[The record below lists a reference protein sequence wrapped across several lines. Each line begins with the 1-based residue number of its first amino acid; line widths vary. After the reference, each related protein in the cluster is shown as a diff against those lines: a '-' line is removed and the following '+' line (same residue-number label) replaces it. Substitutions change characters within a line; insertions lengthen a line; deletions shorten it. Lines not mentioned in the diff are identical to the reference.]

1 MLTTSSIEITTEEI
15 HENILLYPNPTAGI
29 INIQADNILTLSIK
43 IYTTIGQL
51 VFSEDNLNSNS
62 QIKLNQPSGMYMVI
76 VKTNNSTSTSR
87 LIIK

>member
-1 MLTTSSIEITTEEI
+1 
-15 HENILLYPNPTAGI
+15 
-29 INIQADNILTLSIK
+29 
-43 IYTTIGQL
+43 L
-51 VFSEDNLNSNS
+51 VFSEDNLNPNS

>member
-1 MLTTSSIEITTEEI
+1 MLTTTSIEITTKEV
-15 HENILLYPNPTAGI
+15 HENILLYPNPSAGI

-43 IYTTIGQL
+43 IYNTIGQL
-51 VFSEDNLNSNS
+51 VFSEDNLNPNS